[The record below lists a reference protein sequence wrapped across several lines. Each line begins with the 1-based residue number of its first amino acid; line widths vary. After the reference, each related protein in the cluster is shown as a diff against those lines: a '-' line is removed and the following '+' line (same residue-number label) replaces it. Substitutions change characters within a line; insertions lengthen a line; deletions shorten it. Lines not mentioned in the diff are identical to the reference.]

1 MRRVFIT
8 FILVVI
14 YSKAIAFDF
23 QIGYHQFTILS
34 KEEKTVEMT
43 KFAAERGLSVIDTI
57 PATVDNDDV
66 TYTVTTIGKEAYY
79 YSRIKGISIPNTI
92 RKIKGRAFVGCIDII
107 KVDITDMRAWCEI
120 EFEDEYSNPVSR
132 SESFY
137 LNGSEVRE
145 LIIPEG
151 IKTINHGAFSRCK
164 SLYKVK
170 IANSVE
176 YIGIRAFDGCYN
188 LNKLDLGSVQTID
201 EMAFYRCSA
210 IKSLNIPKS
219 TKHLD
224 IRTFTG
230 TDCSTITVDS
240 ENPYY
245 DSRDNCNGIIDTK
258 SNMLY
263 LGSSTTVI
271 PNSVDSIGN
280 YAFESCY
287 GLKELIVPSN
297 VKTIGLNAI
306 HDCTYLTTMTMPA
319 LREFKYLGGIAL
331 ENLNIMCKD
340 EDDFMSFIGTYIP
353 YYGLGPTVY
362 PDWHFYIN
370 GKLLKELV
378 LPKDMTEVYQL
389 DFTKCPDIKKVTCYA
404 TNPPKVWSNSYTS
417 SSIEATLYVSEE
429 AVNAYKNSKPWSQFT
444 NIIPVDFS
452 GINDIKNDVS
462 SSESRTYDIYG
473 RQADCSTRGIVIKNG
488 KKYIAN

>member
-8 FILVVI
+8 FLLVVI

-34 KEEKTVEMT
+34 EEERTVEMT

-79 YSRIKGISIPNTI
+79 YSKIKGICIPNTI
-92 RKIKGRAFVGCIDII
+92 RKIEERAFVGCSNIA
-107 KVDITDMRAWCEI
+107 KVEITDLKAWCEI
-120 EFEDEYSNPVSR
+120 ELGDEDSNPVSR

-176 YIGIRAFDGCYN
+176 YIGIRAFDRCYN
-188 LNKLDLGSVQTID
+188 LNKLDLGSVESID
-201 EMAFYRCSA
+201 ERAFYRCSA
-210 IKSLNIPKS
+210 IKQLNIPKS

-224 IRTFTG
+224 IETFAG

-271 PNSVDSIGN
+271 PNSVDSIGD

-429 AVNAYKNSKPWSQFT
+429 AVNAYKSSKPWSQFT

-462 SSESRTYDIYG
+462 SSVSRTYDIYG

>member
-1 MRRVFIT
+1 MRKVFIT

-79 YSRIKGISIPNTI
+79 YSRINGISIPNTI
-92 RKIKGRAFVGCIDII
+92 RKIKERAFVGCIDII

-137 LNGSEVRE
+137 LNGSKVRE

-151 IKTINHGAFSRCK
+151 IKTINHGAFLRCK
-164 SLYKVK
+164 SLYSVK
-170 IANSVE
+170 LANSVE

-210 IKSLNIPKS
+210 IKQLNIPKS

-245 DSRDNCNGIIDTK
+245 DSRDNCNGIIETK

-287 GLKELIVPSN
+287 GLKELVVPSN

-319 LREFKYLGGIAL
+319 LRQFRYLGGIGL

-340 EDDFMSFIGTYIP
+340 EDDFMSFIGTFIP
-353 YYGLGPTVY
+353 YYGIGPTCY
-362 PDWHFYIN
+362 PDYHFYIN

-378 LPKDMTEVYQL
+378 IPEDMVKIYQL
-389 DFTKCPDIKKVTCYA
+389 DFSKCPDIKKVTCYA
-404 TNPPKVWSNSYTS
+404 TNPPKVQYSSYHQ
-417 SSIEATLYVSEE
+417 SIKATLYVPED
-429 AVNAYKNSKPWSQFT
+429 AIDAYKSTEPWSQFT

-462 SSESRTYDIYG
+462 TSVSRTYDIYG
-473 RQADCSTRGIVIKNG
+473 RQADSSTRGIVIKNG